1 MDKEVILLRIDE
13 IIKQIDIVT
22 NDFEN
27 LKLDDLKPDSLLG
40 RATAFSIE
48 QICEH
53 MSKLKKIFENDWPS
67 IPWNK
72 IYDTRIVIAH
82 MYLKI
87 EPKYIYETVKKDLP
101 SLRAELLKL
110 KESLK

>member
-27 LKLDDLKPDSLLG
+27 
-40 RATAFSIE
+40 SIE